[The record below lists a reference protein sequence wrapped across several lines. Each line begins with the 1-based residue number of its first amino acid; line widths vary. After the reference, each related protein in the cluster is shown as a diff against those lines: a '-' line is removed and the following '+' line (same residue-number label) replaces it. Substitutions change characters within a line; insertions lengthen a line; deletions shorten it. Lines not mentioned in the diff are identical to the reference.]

1 MSVPFLANWLVWKL
15 VNNFN
20 ILLRV
25 QFVVEGLISLDIFWT
40 PEKNNNK
47 KVRAPR
53 VVKNTKLKNKTKKNK
68 KKKHEEYFQVNFASV
83 N

>member
-40 PEKNNNK
+40 LEKNNNK

-53 VVKNTKLKNKTKKNK
+53 VVKNTKLKNKTKKK
-68 KKKHEEYFQVNFASV
+68 YEEYFQVNFASV

>member
-40 PEKNNNK
+40 LEKNNNK

-53 VVKNTKLKNKTKKNK
+53 VVKNTKLKNKTKK
-68 KKKHEEYFQVNFASV
+68 KHEEYFQVNFASV

>member
-53 VVKNTKLKNKTKKNK
+53 VVKNTKLKNKAKN
-68 KKKHEEYFQVNFASV
+68 KKKHEEYFQVNFVSV